1 MIKLVTHCR
10 EILHILRCWK
20 SSIQNNILDLADS
33 KKNSCDGKTVKCNS
47 VIQVYWFSNDV
58 GLKFGQSPG
67 ILYLHNVHNSFAFS
81 ASWTYVSANCGI

>member
-10 EILHILRCWK
+10 EILPILRCWK
-20 SSIQNNILDLADS
+20 SSAQNKILDLADS
-33 KKNSCDGKTVKCNS
+33 KKNFPVTEKQLN
-47 VIQVYWFSNDV
+47 VIQVYWFSNEV

-67 ILYLHNVHNSFAFS
+67 LLYLHNVHNSFAFS